1 LFTLQLNDAYWIL
14 LAGVV
19 GLYWL
24 LALLIKNSSFMKR
37 HNITTWGPV
46 IFLRTTRGID
56 LLNKLAGP
64 KTFWRAL
71 ATAGIPLVILAMA
84 WFLAL
89 ILLMTYVMIRSPPE
103 PSSYNTPR
111 NLLLIPGLNE
121 YIPFVWGW
129 IAIFVTMVV
138 HELSHGILSRVE
150 GIKVKSMGLAFLAA
164 PIAAFVEPDDEEL
177 FGTPS
182 KPAIASRGARV
193 RILAAGVISN
203 FIVAII
209 AMALFFGPVIG
220 TIAPID
226 RPMIVDVQDG
236 SSGGLAGFQR
246 SMAVNEITGIN
257 VTDMVGLY
265 SALIRGSGTSTV
277 RVIYDDHLQKDLVLK
292 GTPVKGVLI
301 ASVFND
307 SGASAAG
314 VKARSILYQIDGD
327 PTPTFAA
334 FRGHMNSTH
343 PGQEIEVATT
353 SGSFKVKL
361 GAKADG
367 TSLIGVGIS
376 PSDALYVGG
385 VTFQEFP
392 ASQFLD
398 LLKAIPV
405 SGMQGLGTLLGL
417 PFVGVPGFTDRGFPG
432 FSGWITNLFEPV
444 GWAKPLRDEFFWI
457 ANLLLW
463 IGWIDLYAG
472 LFNCLPAVPL
482 DGGHI
487 FRDLVQGIFERI
499 VGANAAARWTRTVVA
514 LLAWTILTSLLIT
527 IIAPFTHGLP
537 G

>member
-1 LFTLQLNDAYWIL
+1 LLTLQLNDADWVLI
-14 LAGVV
+14 AGAV

-24 LALLIKNSSFMKR
+24 LALWIKNSSFMR
-37 HNITTWGPV
+37 RCNVTTWGPV
-46 IFLRTTRGID
+46 IFLRTTKGIE
-56 LLNKLAGP
+56 LLNKLARP
-64 KTFWRAL
+64 RTFWRTL

-103 PSSYNTPR
+103 PSSYNAPR
-111 NLLLIPGLNE
+111 NILLIPGLNE

-138 HELSHGILSRVE
+138 HELSHGILCRVE

-220 TIAPID
+220 TIAPVD
-226 RPMIVDVQDG
+226 RPVVVDVQYG

-246 SMAVNEITGIN
+246 SMAIDEVNGRSTADLG
-257 VTDMVGLY
+257 DLY
-265 SALIRGSGTSTV
+265 SALSIGSRTPML
-277 RVIYDDHLQKDLVLK
+277 RVIYEDHLKKDLVLN

-307 SGASAAG
+307 SGAYMAG
-314 VKARSILYQIDGD
+314 VKARSVLYQIDGD

-334 FRGHMNSTH
+334 FRSHMNSTS
-343 PGQEIEVATT
+343 PGQEIEIATT
-353 SGSFKVKL
+353 SGSYKVKL
-361 GAKADG
+361 GSKADG

-376 PSDALYVGG
+376 PSDALYTGG

-392 ASQFLD
+392 ASQFLV
-398 LLKAIPV
+398 LLKTIPV

-444 GWAKPLRDEFFWI
+444 GWAKPMGDKFFWI

-487 FRDLVQGIFERI
+487 FRDLVQGFFERI
-499 VGANAAARWTRTVVA
+499 AGANAAARLTRTVVA
-514 LLAWTILTSLLIT
+514 LLAWVILTSLLIT
-527 IIAPFTHGLP
+527 IIAPFTHGLS

>member
-1 LFTLQLNDAYWIL
+1 
-14 LAGVV
+14 
-19 GLYWL
+19 
-24 LALLIKNSSFMKR
+24 
-37 HNITTWGPV
+37 
-46 IFLRTTRGID
+46 
-56 LLNKLAGP
+56 
-64 KTFWRAL
+64 
-71 ATAGIPLVILAMA
+71 
-84 WFLAL
+84 
-89 ILLMTYVMIRSPPE
+89 
-103 PSSYNTPR
+103 
-111 NLLLIPGLNE
+111 
-121 YIPFVWGW
+121 
-129 IAIFVTMVV
+129 
-138 HELSHGILSRVE
+138 
-150 GIKVKSMGLAFLAA
+150 
-164 PIAAFVEPDDEEL
+164 
-177 FGTPS
+177 
-182 KPAIASRGARV
+182 
-193 RILAAGVISN
+193 
-203 FIVAII
+203 
-209 AMALFFGPVIG
+209 
-220 TIAPID
+220 
-226 RPMIVDVQDG
+226 
-236 SSGGLAGFQR
+236 
-246 SMAVNEITGIN
+246 
-257 VTDMVGLY
+257 MVGLY
-265 SALIRGSGTSTV
+265 SALIGRSGTSTM

-292 GTPVKGVLI
+292 GAPIKGVLI

-307 SGASAAG
+307 SGAFAVG
-314 VKARSILYQIDGD
+314 VKARSVLYQIDGD
-327 PTPTFAA
+327 PTPTFVA
-334 FRGHMNSTH
+334 FRSRMNSTH
-343 PGQEIEVATT
+343 PGQEIEIATT

-444 GWAKPLRDEFFWI
+444 GWAKPLGNEFFWI

-487 FRDLVQGIFERI
+487 FRDLVQGFFERV

-514 LLAWTILTSLLIT
+514 FLAWTILTSLLIT
-527 IIAPFTHGLP
+527 IIAPFTHGLS